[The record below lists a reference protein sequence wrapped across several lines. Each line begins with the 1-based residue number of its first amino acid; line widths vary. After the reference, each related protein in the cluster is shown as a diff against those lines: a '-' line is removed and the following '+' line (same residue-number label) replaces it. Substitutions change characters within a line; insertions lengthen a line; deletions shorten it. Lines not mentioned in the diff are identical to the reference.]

1 MRTQQSHDFT
11 ASAYRF
17 AADAWAASTSEA
29 QRKFAPIL
37 LEWAERASA
46 RAMAAIADTQP
57 DLFA

>member
-1 MRTQQSHDFT
+1 MRTQESHDFT

-29 QRKFAPIL
+29 QRKFAPVL
-37 LEWAERASA
+37 LQWSERATA
-46 RAMAAIADTQP
+46 RAKAAMAQTQP